1 VPRRNRFDLLAVHA
15 HNVGDFGTSIHVPH
29 VIQSLCPT
37 QHGTR
42 YHQIMA
48 TRTLLTFEQ
57 FEQLQDDGKKHELLK
72 GELLVLPPPKLRH
85 TRIQQKLQDALRPYV
100 LRHQL
105 GEVNI
110 EAGFRL
116 SNNTYLQP
124 DVSFVRTSQ
133 IEQADPDAY
142 YQGAPALAVEVVSDA
157 NTAAEMDLKIEEYF
171 AHGGEEVWLIYP
183 KTRKLRIHHP
193 DGRSE
198 TVAGGTL
205 ESTIFLG

>member
-1 VPRRNRFDLLAVHA
+1 
-15 HNVGDFGTSIHVPH
+15 
-29 VIQSLCPT
+29 
-37 QHGTR
+37 
-42 YHQIMA
+42 MA

-57 FEQLQDDGKKHELLK
+57 FEQFQDDGKKHELLK
-72 GELLVLPPPKLRH
+72 GEHIVLPPPKLRH
-85 TRIQQKLQDALRPYV
+85 TRIQQKLQDLLRPSV
-100 LRHQL
+100 MQHKL

-116 SNNTYLQP
+116 SPNTWLQP
-124 DVSFVRTSQ
+124 DVSFARTSQ

-171 AHGGEEVWLIYP
+171 AHGAEEVWLIYP

-198 TVAGGTL
+198 TVAGSRI
-205 ESTIFLG
+205 ESQLFPGWSLPVNALFED